1 MGEQQLL
8 VRNRDVCYQ
17 RRTMTDPERERTDEN
32 RNDAPTDD
40 ASTDS
45 ASTDDGQGVESTLA
59 RLEEIV
65 AALENEDVSLER
77 SLALF
82 EEGVG
87 LADQLKKR
95 LEESELRVKQV
106 IEDAEGFRLE
116 DFDL

>member
-1 MGEQQLL
+1 MA
-8 VRNRDVCYQ
+8 DVDQ
-17 RRTMTDPERERTDEN
+17 KSPEDNAT
-32 RNDAPTDD
+32 D
-40 ASTDS
+40 ASTDD
-45 ASTDDGQGVESTLA
+45 AQGVEATLT

-82 EEGVG
+82 EEGVQ
-87 LADQLKKR
+87 LADALKKL

>member
-1 MGEQQLL
+1 MVDDEQG
-8 VRNRDVCYQ
+8 RA
-17 RRTMTDPERERTDEN
+17 DEVSPSES
-32 RNDAPTDD
+32 ADD
-40 ASTDS
+40 AQD
-45 ASTDDGQGVESTLA
+45 VESTLA

-82 EEGVG
+82 EEGVQ

-106 IEDAEGFRLE
+106 VEDAEGFRLE

>member
-1 MGEQQLL
+1 MSDAEEA
-8 VRNRDVCYQ
+8 RS
-17 RRTMTDPERERTDEN
+17 PETSPESTEAPSEAPAE
-32 RNDAPTDD
+32 DAP
-40 ASTDS
+40 
-45 ASTDDGQGVESTLA
+45 GVEATLT

-65 AALENEDVSLER
+65 ASLESEGVSLER

-82 EEGVG
+82 EEGVQ
-87 LADQLKKR
+87 LADGLKKR

>member
-1 MGEQQLL
+1 
-8 VRNRDVCYQ
+8 
-17 RRTMTDPERERTDEN
+17 MTDADQEHPEDNSRD
-32 RNDAPTDD
+32 
-40 ASTDS
+40 
-45 ASTDDGQGVESTLA
+45 ASTDDGQDVEATLT
-59 RLEEIV
+59 RLEAIV

-82 EEGVG
+82 EEGVQ
-87 LADQLKKR
+87 LADHLKKR

>member
-1 MGEQQLL
+1 MADE
-8 VRNRDVCYQ
+8 
-17 RRTMTDPERERTDEN
+17 ERAP
-32 RNDAPTDD
+32 NDKAATD
-40 ASTDS
+40 ASADE
-45 ASTDDGQGVESTLA
+45 AQGVESTLA

-82 EEGVG
+82 EEGVQ
-87 LADQLKKR
+87 LADQLKSR
-95 LEESELRVKQV
+95 LEESELRIKQV

>member
-1 MGEQQLL
+1 MAESE
-8 VRNRDVCYQ
+8 RDPNA
-17 RRTMTDPERERTDEN
+17 RT
-32 RNDAPTDD
+32 TDD
-40 ASTDS
+40 ARSDG
-45 ASTDDGQGVESTLA
+45 DDIHPDVESTLT

-82 EEGVG
+82 EEGVQ
-87 LADQLKKR
+87 LADRLKTR

-106 IEDAEGFRLE
+106 VEDADGFRLE

>member
-1 MGEQQLL
+1 
-8 VRNRDVCYQ
+8 
-17 RRTMTDPERERTDEN
+17 MTDPERDHTEETPN
-32 RNDAPTDD
+32 SAPTDD
-40 ASTDS
+40 ASSDE
-45 ASTDDGQGVESTLA
+45 GQGVESTLA